1 MRYFSKSFFEKKIPA
16 IHIYLLFEREEAAK
30 QWSRREQEWNHE
42 KELREKLMR
51 QVLDQRHEQ
60 ITEKLEILK
69 QQQEE
74 INEKQQIL
82 INDMEQTRKYDL
94 IQKQKQ
100 AKEREEKKSLK
111 ISIVEQERP
120 QSKLESE
127 KQDDIQRDYNKQ
139 KDLVTTKTVEPKV
152 KFYFVINLS
161 FYQNFSF
168 MVVVESIGISQ
179 KKTFPCVLCC
189 KLFESHNHSV
199 FISLQYL
206 QIKYFNNF
214 NLFKKTSLNEK
225 ILLSTKKNLHKHTK
239 ILFQFLL

>member
-1 MRYFSKSFFEKKIPA
+1 
-16 IHIYLLFEREEAAK
+16 
-30 QWSRREQEWNHE
+30 
-42 KELREKLMR
+42 MR

-74 INEKQQIL
+74 INEKQQTL

-111 ISIVEQERP
+111 ISIVQQERS

-139 KDLVTTKTVEPKV
+139 KDLVTTTTVEPKV
-152 KFYFVINLS
+152 KFDFVINLS

-179 KKTFPCVLCC
+179 KNKTFPVFYVVNYLNLIIILC
-189 KLFESHNHSV
+189 L
-199 FISLQYL
+199 
-206 QIKYFNNF
+206 
-214 NLFKKTSLNEK
+214 
-225 ILLSTKKNLHKHTK
+225 
-239 ILFQFLL
+239 